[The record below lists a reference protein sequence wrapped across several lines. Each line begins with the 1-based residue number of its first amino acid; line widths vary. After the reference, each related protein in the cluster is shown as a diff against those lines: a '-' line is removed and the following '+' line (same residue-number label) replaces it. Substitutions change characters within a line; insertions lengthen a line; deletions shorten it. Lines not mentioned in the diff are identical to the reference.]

1 LQSTIKE
8 RKDMKKIIS
17 IMLVIAILAVGFVA
31 LAACNDKESVK
42 VIDIKLTEEDYAFAV
57 NKADSELLAQ
67 INAILDK
74 IMSDG
79 TMDAIMEK
87 YFAGDPNAVEGIVS
101 ATPDASKN
109 QLIVATNAEFPP
121 FEFKIGNKF
130 AGIDMEIAKIIADE
144 LGKEL
149 VIDDMEFGAVINS
162 VNAGICDVGM
172 AGLTVTDERKQSV
185 NFSASYFMA
194 SQMIITKAGDTTF
207 NECTTAAEVE
217 AVMKSLTGKKVGY
230 QNDTTG
236 QLYITGDEDWG
247 FDGFP
252 NLTAV
257 GYSNGAMAVQDM
269 LNGNIDFVVID
280 EMPAKFLVKSYN
292 K

>member
-1 LQSTIKE
+1 
-8 RKDMKKIIS
+8 
-17 IMLVIAILAVGFVA
+17 
-31 LAACNDKESVK
+31 
-42 VIDIKLTEEDYAFAV
+42 
-57 NKADSELLAQ
+57 
-67 INAILDK
+67 
-74 IMSDG
+74 MSAWRD
-79 TMDAIMEK
+79 
-87 YFAGDPNAVEGIVS
+87 
-101 ATPDASKN
+101 
-109 QLIVATNAEFPP
+109 
-121 FEFKIGNKF
+121 
-130 AGIDMEIAKIIADE
+130 
-144 LGKEL
+144 
-149 VIDDMEFGAVINS
+149 
-162 VNAGICDVGM
+162 
-172 AGLTVTDERKQSV
+172 LTVTDERKQSV

>member
-1 LQSTIKE
+1 
-8 RKDMKKIIS
+8 
-17 IMLVIAILAVGFVA
+17 
-31 LAACNDKESVK
+31 
-42 VIDIKLTEEDYAFAV
+42 
-57 NKADSELLAQ
+57 
-67 INAILDK
+67 
-74 IMSDG
+74 MSDG

-236 QLYITGDEDWG
+236 QLYITGDEDLD